1 MCLFIPIRSSPGAI
15 HDVILHVCWTVPCF
29 TESDS
34 PPRFEFRISWKIILV
49 PVIFGLFSPFRKF
62 RFLSLSVLLV
72 SSEFAN
78 SCSET
83 RFVKSVNLRIVFGSV
98 RFIDLAGGLGLC

>member
-1 MCLFIPIRSSPGAI
+1 MCVCLFRFAPGAI

-49 PVIFGLFSPFRKF
+49 PVIFELFLRFGSFVSFRV
-62 RFLSLSVLLV
+62 SVLLV
-72 SSEFAN
+72 SNELRRV
-78 SCSET
+78 CSET
-83 RFVKSVNLRIVFGSV
+83 RFVKSVNLRIAFGSEV
-98 RFIDLAGGLGLC
+98 LDL